1 MVKKAII
8 PAAGYGTRGL
18 PITKVIPKEMFPIGL
33 KPAIHYVV
41 EEAIESGIEQILMI
55 VSKRK
60 NIIVDYF
67 DESLELEAFLK
78 RENKQHLI
86 EIVPVPTFP
95 IHYIRQSYAKGLGD
109 AIRLGKA
116 FIGDEPFAVLLPD
129 DIMLSEKEPALKQ
142 LIDQFNTYKKTIIG
156 VKEVEKSKLK
166 YYGVISGEEVS
177 KGIFKIDNIVE
188 KPSEHAPSNLAVTG
202 RYIFTP
208 EILSL
213 LDLKKAPAEGELQLT
228 DAIKELLFREECY
241 GKVVNSRRFDIGL
254 HGDYVKLINE
264 FSRINAKRKY

>member
-1 MVKKAII
+1 MEYDKKTAGIEGFTMVKKAII

-116 FIGDEPFAVLLPD
+116 FIGDEPFAVYCP
-129 DIMLSEKEPALKQ
+129 M
-142 LIDQFNTYKKTIIG
+142 
-156 VKEVEKSKLK
+156 
-166 YYGVISGEEVS
+166 
-177 KGIFKIDNIVE
+177 
-188 KPSEHAPSNLAVTG
+188 
-202 RYIFTP
+202 
-208 EILSL
+208 ILCF
-213 LDLKKAPAEGELQLT
+213 Q
-228 DAIKELLFREECY
+228 
-241 GKVVNSRRFDIGL
+241 RRSQ
-254 HGDYVKLINE
+254 H
-264 FSRINAKRKY
+264 

>member
-67 DESLELEAFLK
+67 DESLELEAFLE

-95 IHYIRQSYAKGLGD
+95 IHYIRQPYAKGLGG

-116 FIGDEPFAVLLPD
+116 FIGNEPFAVLLPD

-156 VKEVEKSKLK
+156 VKEVEESKLK
-166 YYGVISGEEVS
+166 HYGVISGEEVS

-188 KPSEHAPSNLAVTG
+188 KPSETAPSNLAVTG

-208 EILSL
+208 EILSI

>member
-18 PITKVIPKEMFPIGL
+18 PITKVLPKEMFPIGL

-60 NIIVDYF
+60 NMIVDYF
-67 DESLELEAFLK
+67 DESLELEAFLE

-86 EIVPVPTFP
+86 PIVPVPTIP
-95 IHYIRQSYAKGLGD
+95 IHYIRQPYAKGLGD
-109 AIRLGKA
+109 AIRLGKS

-129 DIMLSEKEPALKQ
+129 DIMLSNKEPALKQ
-142 LIDQFNTYKKTIIG
+142 LVDQFKKYKKTIIG
-156 VKEVEKSKLK
+156 IKEVEESKLK
-166 YYGVISGEEVS
+166 HYGVISGEEIS
-177 KGIFKIDNIVE
+177 KGLFKLNNIVE
-188 KPSEHAPSNLAVTG
+188 KPSNNAPSNFAVTG

-208 EILSL
+208 EILSIL
-213 LDLKKAPAEGELQLT
+213 ELINASEKGELQLT
-228 DAIKELLFREECY
+228 DAIRDMIFREVCY

-254 HGDYVKLINE
+254 NQDYVNLINE
-264 FSRINAKRKY
+264 FNNPNFGNHD